1 MSKKKYFAASNTED
15 GFVSFFSE
23 NFRARTER
31 CYIIKGGPGTGKS
44 RLMKEMGEAWEKA
57 GGEVEYYYCSS
68 DPVSLDGLCIQF
80 GADSISVLDG
90 TAPHA
95 EDIVKPGYRDNILDL
110 GRFWDAKVLR
120 ERNDEISFW
129 GAKKSGAY
137 SSAYR
142 ALSAY
147 GSLTRTADAL
157 AEGCTDIEAIA
168 EETAK
173 IAMSL
178 PKEKNIRS
186 PLSAIGMRGRV
197 SFDTF
202 RENAKLTLSVSDSRG
217 YGVSYLYF
225 EHLLR
230 AVEECRTA
238 PHPILKG
245 RYSGLLSGG
254 VAIVE
259 TSITDMGEK
268 VIDIADFVDRSAYLT
283 VKDRVEKLRALA
295 NGALEEAETAFREAG
310 EAHMKI
316 EEIYISAMDF
326 EAKEAYS
333 RELCAKI
340 AKGDL

>member
-1 MSKKKYFAASNTED
+1 MTSKRYFAASNTEK
-15 GFVSFFSE
+15 GFVSYFAE
-23 NFRARTER
+23 NFRDRADR

-44 RLMKEMGEAWEKA
+44 RLMKEMGEAAESA

-68 DPVSLDGLCIQF
+68 DPMSLDGLYMEF
-80 GADSISVLDG
+80 GEDSIAVLDG

-95 EDIVKPGYRDNILDL
+95 EDIVSPGTVDNIIDL
-110 GRFWDAKVLR
+110 GRFWDAKILR
-120 ERNDEISFW
+120 QNKTEIDSW
-129 GAKKSGAY
+129 GRKKKNAY
-137 SSAYR
+137 AAAYR
-142 ALSAY
+142 ALAAY

-157 AEGCTDIEAIA
+157 VEDCTDVEAIA

-173 IAMSL
+173 IAISL
-178 PKEKNIRS
+178 PKENVIRS

-202 RENAKLTLSVSDSRG
+202 REDAKFALSVTDSRG

-225 EHLLR
+225 EHLIR
-230 AVEECRTA
+230 AVGGCRTA
-238 PHPILKG
+238 PHPILAG

-254 VAIVE
+254 VAIIE
-259 TSITDMGEK
+259 ASITDMGEK
-268 VIDIADFVDRSAYLT
+268 VIDIADFVNREAYLLI
-283 VKDRVEKLRALA
+283 KERAEHLRMLADGALA
-295 NGALEEAETAFREAG
+295 EADISFREAG

-316 EEIYISAMDF
+316 EEIFISAMDF

-340 AKGDL
+340 AAGDL

>member
-1 MSKKKYFAASNTED
+1 MTRKRYFAASNTEK
-15 GFVSFFSE
+15 GFVSYFAE
-23 NFRARTER
+23 NFRDRADR

-44 RLMKEMGEAWEKA
+44 RLMKEMGEAAESA

-68 DPVSLDGLCIQF
+68 DPMSLDGLYIEF
-80 GADSISVLDG
+80 GKDSLAVLDG

-95 EDIVKPGYRDNILDL
+95 EDIVSPGTVDNIIDL
-110 GRFWDAKVLR
+110 GRFWDAKILR
-120 ERNDEISFW
+120 QNKTEIDSW
-129 GAKKSGAY
+129 GRKKKNAY
-137 SSAYR
+137 AAAYR
-142 ALSAY
+142 ALAAY

-157 AEGCTDIEAIA
+157 VEDCTDVEAIA

-178 PKEKNIRS
+178 PKGNTIRS

-197 SFDTF
+197 SFDSF
-202 RENAKLTLSVSDSRG
+202 REDAKLALSVADSRG

-230 AVEECRTA
+230 ALGGCRTA
-238 PHPILKG
+238 PHPILSG

-259 TSITDMGEK
+259 ASITDMGEK
-268 VIDIADFVDRSAYLT
+268 VIDIADFVNREAYLR
-283 VKDRVEKLRALA
+283 VKERAEHLRMLADGALA
-295 NGALEEAETAFREAG
+295 EADISFREAG

-316 EEIYISAMDF
+316 EEIFISAMDF

-340 AKGDL
+340 AAGDL